1 MLMIHMVRY
10 DTHDTLLAVTTNQCS
25 IRSSGISVD
34 VDEKSYYIH
43 KLIFGVFR
51 NQFVSK
57 CKQYLLRLRLAHHR
71 YIPRA
76 D

>member
-34 VDEKSYYIH
+34 VDEI
-43 KLIFGVFR
+43 
-51 NQFVSK
+51 
-57 CKQYLLRLRLAHHR
+57 
-71 YIPRA
+71 
-76 D
+76 